1 MDLFFELSSFSIPR
15 QSLFVLIFKPF
26 LVIGLDFGDL
36 LFKFFD
42 FSFMETGHFFDSQVE
57 GFDLSVFVGN
67 LGLKLAFFG
76 HHFFSING
84 FRLYGLNVFD
94 LGHGDFG
101 GLVFDLFLMKHD
113 EILELLMFPFIL
125 DFKLIESVIV
135 LFSQFKLGMDF
146 PGEFFTDVS
155 EKGPEV
161 IGFSGVGSECVLEL
175 GSEGFNICF
184 VQL

>member
-1 MDLFFELSSFSIPR
+1 
-15 QSLFVLIFKPF
+15 
-26 LVIGLDFGDL
+26 

-42 FSFMETGHFFDSQVE
+42 FSFLETGHFFDSQVE
-57 GFDLSVFVGN
+57 GFDFSVFVGN
-67 LGLKLAFFG
+67 LGLKLAFLG

-84 FRLYGLNVFD
+84 FGLYGLNVFD

-113 EILELLMFPFIL
+113 KILELLMLSFIL
-125 DFKLIESVIV
+125 DFELIKPVIV
-135 LFSQFKLGMDF
+135 LFSKFEFGMDF
-146 PGEFFTDVS
+146 PSEFFTDVS

-161 IGFSGVGSECVLEL
+161 IGFSCVGSEGVLEL
-175 GSEGFNICF
+175 SSEGFNVGF